1 MANWNMTCT
10 CGDTLQGE
18 GDSAE
23 AAVDSVMATIMTPDG
38 IAQHMADKH
47 PGDPV
52 PTSEQSLDM
61 LLASATAA

>member
-10 CGDTLQGE
+10 CGETMQGE
-18 GDSAE
+18 GDTAE
-23 AAVDSVMATIMTPDG
+23 AAVDMVMSTMMTPDG

-47 PGDPV
+47 AGDPV
-52 PTSEQSLDM
+52 PTSEQARGM